1 MREIDLF
8 GEFLSSNYPYA
19 SASSDK
25 TFSSYLKDRT
35 AKYSVEFSRKLQVT
49 IESLHQ
55 QVYEQKGQL
64 KSLNTELNHLKEVE
78 IGNYITKIAELESS
92 LDL

>member
-1 MREIDLF
+1 M
-8 GEFLSSNYPYA
+8 
-19 SASSDK
+19 
-25 TFSSYLKDRT
+25 
-35 AKYSVEFSRKLQVT
+35 EFSRKLQVT